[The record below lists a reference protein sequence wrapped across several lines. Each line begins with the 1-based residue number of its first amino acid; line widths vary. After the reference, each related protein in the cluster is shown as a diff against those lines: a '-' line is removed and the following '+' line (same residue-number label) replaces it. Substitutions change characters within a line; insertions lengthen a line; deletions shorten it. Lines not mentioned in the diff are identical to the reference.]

1 MRAEDASRA
10 IGGPP
15 VHKWSPGR
23 GAGRIL
29 WTRNSGHTE
38 QRKSRRRRSLGQG
51 GRGWRQDRG
60 MMQLG
65 TPEVSDRQVGRTM
78 SQPKPP
84 CHSTSLP
91 AHARVTAGR
100 LVLRGPQAAGGRPPG
115 RGLRLEPGGRASPFF
130 LHCFSIKVIVT
141 ESGFFRTPPH
151 ATYITLPPSTPLHPA
166 WGPHLSPGK
175 APPQDVRAGA
185 CQGHRRPGR
194 AAGEVVA
201 GTELDRP
208 EAEPQGLVTS
218 DACCADPCW

>member
-1 MRAEDASRA
+1 MHR
-10 IGGPP
+10 
-15 VHKWSPGR
+15 WSPGR
-23 GAGRIL
+23 EAGRIL

-38 QRKSRRRRSLGQG
+38 QRKARRRCSLGQG

-84 CHSTSLP
+84 CHGTSLP

-100 LVLRGPQAAGGRPPG
+100 LVLRGPQAAGRRPPG
-115 RGLRLEPGGRASPFF
+115 RGLRLEPGGP
-130 LHCFSIKVIVT
+130 CF
-141 ESGFFRTPPH
+141 
-151 ATYITLPPSTPLHPA
+151 PL
-166 WGPHLSPGK
+166 LSPLFFHKGHRHREWLLQDTAACHIHHPNTEH
-175 APPQDVRAGA
+175 APPPGMGPTPVPRESSPQDARAGA

-201 GTELDRP
+201 GTEPDRP

-218 DACCADPCW
+218 DTCYADPCW